1 MSCRYSF
8 PANIGNLHVVGD
20 GTFFNGSLTVA
31 DGGSFSFQCPVGEQ
45 LIHNNQ
51 PSQPFNLGCYVPPGE
66 TFRSFYYD
74 VRCEDPNSSTPM
86 PTSAPTTDAPTAAP
100 TLPPIIDEE
109 AEDRSMDN
117 NDCRI
122 AYTELAS
129 NGVVGYRPTT
139 ISSDDTAFAFRMPV
153 EEHGGGDP
161 SHSAKQIIHCLVGAS
176 ITCLS

>member
-74 VRCEDPNSSTPM
+74 VRCEDPNSSTTPM
-86 PTSAPTTDAPTAAP
+86 PTSAPPQLMLQLPHRHFHQLLMKKQKTVRWTTMIVA
-100 TLPPIIDEE
+100 LLIL
-109 AEDRSMDN
+109 N
-117 NDCRI
+117 
-122 AYTELAS
+122 
-129 NGVVGYRPTT
+129 
-139 ISSDDTAFAFRMPV
+139 
-153 EEHGGGDP
+153 
-161 SHSAKQIIHCLVGAS
+161 
-176 ITCLS
+176 